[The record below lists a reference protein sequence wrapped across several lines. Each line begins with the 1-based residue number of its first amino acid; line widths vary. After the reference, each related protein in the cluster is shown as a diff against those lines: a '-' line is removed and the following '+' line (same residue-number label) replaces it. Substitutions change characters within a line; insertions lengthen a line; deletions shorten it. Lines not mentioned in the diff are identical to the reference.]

1 MRSKTSSPD
10 LLPLRRSEAKGK
22 KESEELREKSHCLS
36 VINLHARARPRYNLQ
51 GRACPATNQP
61 SVVNRRV
68 NAITHKTKTK
78 TERESRRERG
88 SIQRSKGASE
98 ERGGGGDVPGRNVKS
113 AVIWLI
119 IANHVPLRSAS

>member
-51 GRACPATNQP
+51 GRACLATNQP

-68 NAITHKTKTK
+68 NAITHKTK

-98 ERGGGGDVPGRNVKS
+98 ERGGGGGDVPGRNAKS